1 MLRILLSGCNGQM
14 GKVITQLVSDNDN
27 MEIVAGIDISGN
39 AESAGF
45 PIYDDPFKFDGE
57 ADVLIDFPIPHLC
70 PVCDYCTDR
79 KLPAILATT
88 GYTDEQIALLRIFS
102 LVPIFVQQ
110 TCQLAYVLYHS
121 LPAR

>member
-57 ADVLIDFPIPHLC
+57 ADVLIDFSNPASLSRLL
-70 PVCDYCTDR
+70 DYCTDR

-88 GYTDEQIALLRIFS
+88 GYTDEQIALIEN
-102 LVPIFVQQ
+102 
-110 TCQLAYVLYHS
+110 
-121 LPAR
+121 LPH

>member
-57 ADVLIDFPIPHLC
+57 ADVLIDFSNPASLS
-70 PVCDYCTDR
+70 VCLITVLIGNYQQY
-79 KLPAILATT
+79 LLQQAILTN
-88 GYTDEQIALLRIFS
+88 R
-102 LVPIFVQQ
+102 
-110 TCQLAYVLYHS
+110 
-121 LPAR
+121 